1 MTTPTV
7 GRLAIVLHTHMPWVL
22 GYGTWPV
29 GEEWLRQAWA
39 HAYLPMFALLRERAE
54 RGLTDQLTLG
64 VTPVLAAQWD
74 DRTSVHEQ
82 ARWIADWHTRASG
95 KALEASRTA
104 DESAARDAQRN
115 YQLAIT
121 AAHELDEHWSACGS
135 ADLRPLVDSGVIELL
150 GGPLTHAFTPHLSDP
165 LIDLS
170 LQAGLADTTV
180 RVGHRPTGMWAP
192 ECAYRPGLEQ
202 FYARHRVSHFMV
214 DGPTLQRAGASLHQ
228 PHRIGDT
235 DVVAFGRDLELTYR
249 VWSPDRGYPGDPWY
263 LDFHSFDHAWG
274 MRSYRVTD
282 KQSDAKD
289 AYEPHATAA
298 SIDRDVHDFISAA
311 RTIMLNSPTPDPVI
325 VAAYDTELFGHWWHE
340 GPAFLARLL
349 DKVPEAGIEL
359 TTLSRERSG
368 AADSPPIEL
377 PSGSWGSGKDF
388 GVWEEGE
395 AGELHIRGRT
405 IQNAVCDYLASH
417 RRSHRTGRDH
427 FGDALATETFLALAS
442 DWAFMITKDSAAD
455 YARNRA
461 DGHFQ
466 RVVELLHSA
475 GHEPGQ
481 SRITTRDT
489 RLPFL
494 DSRTWRPASHGI
506 GVP

>member
-54 RGLTDQLTLG
+54 RGLTHQLTLG

-74 DRTSVHEQ
+74 DRASVHEQ

-104 DESAARDAQRN
+104 DESSARDAQRN

-121 AAHELDEHWSACGS
+121 AARELDEHWSAGGS
-135 ADLRPLVDSGVIELL
+135 AALRPLVDSGLSNSSAGHSPTPSRRTCRIRSSISRCRPGSRTRPL
-150 GGPLTHAFTPHLSDP
+150 GSATGPRGCGPRSARTDRGSSSSTHATESAISWSMGRRCNAPAHRCASRTESAIPTWWLSVAISSSP
-165 LIDLS
+165 IEC
-170 LQAGLADTTV
+170 GP
-180 RVGHRPTGMWAP
+180 PT
-192 ECAYRPGLEQ
+192 
-202 FYARHRVSHFMV
+202 
-214 DGPTLQRAGASLHQ
+214 
-228 PHRIGDT
+228 
-235 DVVAFGRDLELTYR
+235 
-249 VWSPDRGYPGDPWY
+249 RGYPGDPWY

-282 KQSDAKD
+282 KQSDAK
-289 AYEPHATAA
+289 APYEPHATAA
-298 SIDRDVHDFISAA
+298 SIDRDVDDFISTA
-311 RTIMLNSPTPDPVI
+311 RTIMLNSPTADPVI

-368 AADSPPIEL
+368 AADSPRSNSRAE
-377 PSGSWGSGKDF
+377 
-388 GVWEEGE
+388 VGE
-395 AGELHIRGRT
+395 AVRTSVCGKKAKRASSTYVAALSKTRSVTTGISSSITPHRSRPLRRHSCDRNVSSPRQRLGIHDHQRLCGRLRP
-405 IQNAVCDYLASH
+405 QSS
-417 RRSHRTGRDH
+417 RR
-427 FGDALATETFLALAS
+427 
-442 DWAFMITKDSAAD
+442 AF
-455 YARNRA
+455 
-461 DGHFQ
+461 
-466 RVVELLHSA
+466 SA
-475 GHEPGQ
+475 G
-481 SRITTRDT
+481 
-489 RLPFL
+489 
-494 DSRTWRPASHGI
+494 SRTPPQRRPRSRAIADHHA
-506 GVP
+506 